1 MPAVPAYPVD
11 LRPCI
16 PVLMAGQHHVFAMGE
31 LLIEAH
37 RIDDVVLPLPP
48 ANSALLRI
56 LTAITAEL
64 TGLDDANL
72 SLDQWHER
80 RSDLLTSGRPL
91 NARAVHDYFEAAG
104 MDLYDPHRPFLQD
117 PSLAE
122 QCTKTSGINK
132 LVFGRP
138 AGNALAWLSPH
149 TDTAPRPVPS
159 DEAFWHLLIQH
170 YYGDAGRCTTRSAG
184 PHKSGRG
191 TAGPLRST
199 LSFHPQGATLLETL
213 LLHQFPYHGGPRNHP
228 DTCPWQEPHPPDP
241 VNPPPPVTWSKR
253 LLTGRSRHAVLLV
266 PNADG
271 SAATDAYVTWATQHP
286 AYPAT
291 DPYLIID
298 TRPSGK
304 TEQRDQPRRADAD
317 RSLWR
322 DLDALL
328 LAGDEGSGHRRPAV
342 FDTLNDLPTETRARL
357 RVRVYGFDQDGRSIS
372 RLWYT
377 ALTPPQWNL
386 AEQHDPPTARR
397 IAACR
402 QAAEHLAVLLRTHA
416 NIAWR
421 QTCTPAA
428 TDDEPAASRR
438 RRPPSRW
445 AREALALYWPG
456 AEQEF
461 WGLVNHPTDET
472 SDPYT
477 AFTRTAVAA
486 LRQAARPDLVR
497 HRMAGP
503 ALARAVRAL
512 SAATAPAS
520 PASRRKKKA
529 ARHAQP

>member
-1 MPAVPAYPVD
+1 MSSSPTFRVD
-11 LRPCI
+11 TCPCI
-16 PVLMAGQHHVFAMGE
+16 PVLMARKHQVFGMRQV
-31 LLIEAH
+31 LIEAH
-37 RIDDVVLPLPP
+37 RIDDLGLPLPP
-48 ANSALLRI
+48 AHSALLRH
-56 LTAITAEL
+56 LAAITAEL
-64 TGLDDANL
+64 TGLDDVNL
-72 SLDQWHER
+72 SLDAWHER
-80 RSDLLTSGRPL
+80 RNALLTSGRGL
-91 NARAVHDYFEAAG
+91 NARAVNDYFDAAA

-117 PSLAE
+117 PRLAE

-138 AGNALAWLSPH
+138 AGNNIAWLSPH
-149 TDTAPRPVPS
+149 TDTAPCPVPS
-159 DEAFWHLLIQH
+159 GEAFWHLLIQH
-170 YYGDAGRCTTRSAG
+170 FYGDAGRCTTRSAG
-184 PHKSGRG
+184 PHSSGRA

-213 LLHQFPYHGGPRNHP
+213 LLHQFPYRGSPQHHP

-241 VNPPPPVTWSKR
+241 VKPPPPVTWPKR
-253 LLTGRSRHAVLLV
+253 LLTGRSRHAVLLI

-271 SAATDAYVTWATQHP
+271 TAATDAYVTWATQHP

-298 TRPSGK
+298 TRPAGK
-304 TEQRDQPRRADAD
+304 AEERDQPRRADAD
-317 RSLWR
+317 RALWR

-328 LAGDEGSGHRRPAV
+328 LAGDEASGHRRPAV

-357 RVRVYGFDQDGRSIS
+357 RVRVCGFDQDGRSTS

-386 AEQHDPPTARR
+386 AEQHDQPTARR

-402 QAAEHLAVLLRTHA
+402 QAAEHLATLLRTHA
-416 NIAWR
+416 NTAWK
-421 QTCTPAA
+421 QTCTPGA

-438 RRPPSRW
+438 RRPTSRW
-445 AREALALYWPG
+445 ARDALALYWPH
-456 AEQEF
+456 AEQAF
-461 WGLVNHPTDET
+461 WDLVNHPTDDT
-472 SDPYT
+472 SDPYP

-486 LRQAARPDLVR
+486 LRQAVRPDLVR

-512 SAATAPAS
+512 TTATAPAS